1 MPIQYQDQAAEMNRL
16 VASDFLRRRAD
27 AENTAQQYKLLGQQ
41 RQTPSASEQFE
52 MNRQTQMDK
61 NAEQDRNIKI
71 HEGLTRSNGWKEVDK
86 DGNDLPTTQQ
96 APAQQSPAQK
106 AVTPSSTTPTPASP
120 FALLTGAD
128 SPAASSVGDGLSI
141 PGQSGG
147 GNGVLTPTSIAGGSP
162 SGSAPAPSGGGPSA
176 PSISSLLLPPS
187 LAQGPLTG
195 PPGGAPQG
203 NAAATTVASRA
214 SSAQAGPLGQINQG
228 SVTPSETAAGA
239 QATSGPLPSA
249 SGSLAAQQGQIPPH
263 KPDIAT
269 TDGHYYSRMS
279 NDEINEETV
288 RIARQNAAANR
299 QLATE
304 NVEGVINDPQNAA
317 FFKSN
322 PSAAAEMRIFAQTGQ
337 KPPVSNLATMRS
349 FLGSE
354 LDDALK
360 NGDTNRV
367 NQLQQTL
374 RSLWPTAGQQSL
386 GGVNNSGLSQ
396 AALDDLA
403 DKFNAS
409 GGDMPAMGMGNAA
422 INVRTAIINR
432 AAEKAA
438 ESGNPISLAAN
449 KATMAANTKS
459 LGQLTT
465 QHDALLSFEN
475 TGRANLEL
483 FENTARDLAS
493 KYGDTGIP
501 WLNTPF
507 REVEKQ
513 FAGNP
518 DIPAYNAARQV
529 AINEIAKVT
538 ANPGLTSVLSD
549 SARKEVENFVPA
561 NATLAQ
567 TLRVSQVLKQDMENR
582 RIFNEAQIGEITKRL
597 GRGAASLS
605 AESLGQ
611 ESANKPKGNI
621 NVTSATPTPTQ
632 PRQWFDNHSVYSD
645 DGGKTHYDYKTGK
658 KLD

>member
-1 MPIQYQDQAAEMNRL
+1 MPGWTNLADYVQD
-16 VASDFLRRRAD
+16 
-27 AENTAQQYKLLGQQ
+27 QQ
-41 RQTPSASEQFE
+41 RQQKAETQRMLQQQLFQSQQADKQ
-52 MNRQTQMDK
+52 RQWSSNNMTAYEKANLAQQ
-61 NAEQDRNIKI
+61 EQDRVSRA
-71 HEGLTRSNGWKEVDK
+71 HENLTEDKGWIRTDENGTPV
-86 DGNDLPTTQQ
+86 N
-96 APAQQSPAQK
+96 APQQSPAQK
-106 AVTPSSTTPTPASP
+106 ATAPQQNP
-120 FALLTGAD
+120 FDFLSAGAAD
-128 SPAASSVGDGLSI
+128 AQPNPD
-141 PGQSGG
+141 QSGG
-147 GNGVLTPTSIAGGSP
+147 GNGALTPTSIQGGSP
-162 SGSAPAPSGGGPSA
+162 SGSSPTPSGGGPSA
-176 PSISSLLLPPS
+176 PPIASLLLPPS
-187 LAQGPLTG
+187 LPQGPLSG
-195 PPGGAPQG
+195 APGAAPQG
-203 NAAATTVASRA
+203 NAVATTSASRA
-214 SSAQAGPLGQINQG
+214 SSAQAGPLAQLSQG
-228 SVTPSETAAGA
+228 SVTPSQTAAG
-239 QATSGPLPSA
+239 QGGQDSGALPSA
-249 SGSLAAQQGQIPPH
+249 GSLSAQQGQVTYP
-263 KPDIAT
+263 KPDVKLS
-269 TDGHYYSRMS
+269 DGSYYRRMTA
-279 NDEINEETV
+279 DEQNT
-288 RIARQNAAANR
+288 RTQTLARANAVANR
-299 QLATE
+299 ELASE
-304 NVEGVINDPQNAA
+304 NVDGVINDPKNADFFKANPNAA
-317 FFKSN
+317 T
-322 PSAAAEMRIFAQTGQ
+322 EMRIFAQTGQ
-337 KPPVSNLATMRS
+337 KPPVSNLAQLQS
-349 FLGSE
+349 YLGSE
-354 LDDALK
+354 LDDAMK

-374 RSLWPTAGQQSL
+374 RSLRPAAGQAPL

-409 GGDMPAMGMGNAA
+409 GGDMPTMGMGNAA

-432 AAEKAA
+432 AAEKVA
-438 ESGNPISLAAN
+438 ETGNPINLAAN
-449 KATMAANTKS
+449 KSVMAANTKS

-475 TGRANLEL
+475 TGKANLEL
-483 FENTARDLAS
+483 FENTAKDLAN
-493 KYGDTGIP
+493 KYGDTKIP

-605 AESLGQ
+605 AESLGN
-611 ESANKPKGNI
+611 ESANKPKGNVAAPGTI
-621 NVTSATPTPTQ
+621 APGPSQ
-632 PRQWFDNHSVYSD
+632 PRQWFENGSVYSD